1 MIDGGELL
9 ALIPARAGSE
19 RLPGKNTA
27 LIAGKPLITWSV
39 KAALESKYV
48 DRVIVSTEDDN
59 TATLARLAG
68 AEVPFKRPDR
78 LATSSA
84 STMTVIKH
92 ALDTLEFAGYSV
104 EYLLLLQ
111 PTSPLRNST
120 HIDDA
125 IACFLSNQ
133 ADSVIGVTEVDHPM
147 EWTGEVPE
155 NLSMDSFLDLDL
167 NLRSQEFPKR
177 YRING
182 AIYIAN
188 VSKLI
193 EKNSFL
199 LDTGTFAYIM
209 DGVASI
215 DIDTKLDFMLAE
227 TLLEK
232 QLATEY

>member
-1 MIDGGELL
+1 MIDGGKLL

-59 TATLARLAG
+59 TVTLARLAG
-68 AEVPFKRPDR
+68 AEVPFKRPDC
-78 LATSSA
+78 LATSST

-92 ALDTLEFAGYSV
+92 ALDKLEFEGYSV

-120 HIDDA
+120 HIDNA
-125 IACFLSNQ
+125 IDCFLSNQ
-133 ADSVIGVTEVDHPM
+133 ADSVIGVTEVDHPT
-147 EWTGEVPE
+147 EWTGEVSE
-155 NLSMDSFLDLDL
+155 NLSMESFLDLDL
-167 NLRSQEFPKR
+167 NLPSQDFPKR

-182 AIYIAN
+182 AIYLAS
-188 VSKLI
+188 VSRLI
-193 EKNSFL
+193 QKNSFL
-199 LDTGTFAYIM
+199 ISTGTYAFIM
-209 DGVASI
+209 DEVASI
-215 DIDTKLDFMLAE
+215 DIDTELDFILAE

-232 QLATEY
+232 QLAIEY